1 MATTGYYSLVQ
12 YVPDSERA
20 EGINVAVLVFVPGA
34 NPPITMAM
42 SENPPHLREHSGT
55 KTPTHQ
61 HLQELSRGLLRR
73 LNHDAPQE
81 LAAYIKS
88 IGRETGVLRALPP
101 RAVAII
107 NPELTSQELRDHL
120 VGEAPKR
127 SRLPKSIPEFEQLIG
142 ELGMSE
148 RIHRSVEVP
157 IPGKMLKASYVW
169 NNGKPNVVVN
179 AKFQDDSSAVDLA
192 CQWGGKGKLLL
203 ENPVDKQ
210 PRKLAVIYQ
219 TTNDVSS
226 QVRRDIQTILDDF
239 QVDGIPPDRLSGYIK
254 RVRAEAH

>member
-1 MATTGYYSLVQ
+1 MTTPGYYSLIQ
-12 YVPDSERA
+12 YIPDSERA
-20 EGINVAVLVFVPGA
+20 EGINVAVLVFLPGA

-42 SENPPHLREHSGT
+42 SEHPPHLREHSGA

-61 HLQELSRGLLRR
+61 HLQELARGLHRR

-107 NPELTSQELRDHL
+107 NPQLTSQELLDRL
-120 VGEAPKR
+120 VGEALKR
-127 SRLPKSIPEFEQLIG
+127 QRLPKTIPEFERLMG
-142 ELGMSE
+142 ELGMGE

-179 AKFQDDSSAVDLA
+179 AHFPDDNRAVDLA

-203 ENPVDKQ
+203 ENPVDAK
-210 PRKLAVIYQ
+210 PRKLALIYQ
-219 TTNDVSS
+219 TSNDVSG
-226 QVRRDIQTILDDF
+226 QVRRDIQTILDRCH
-239 QVDGIPPDRLSGYIK
+239 VDGIPTDRLSEYIDK
-254 RVRAEAH
+254 VRAQAH